1 MVLSVLALM
10 IHPVGEVVLASRHT
24 ADHSDIARII
34 RAHVLDRAAQTLTM
48 NIT

>member
-1 MVLSVLALM
+1 MVLSVFALM
-10 IHPVGEVVLASRHT
+10 IHPVGGVVLASRHT

-34 RAHVLDRAAQTLTM
+34 GAHVLDRAAQTLTM